1 MNGLEFNFP
10 IHQKFTVDEVITGKE
25 LCDMLQ
31 IDYDEIC
38 KKRQGDT
45 KDNFKYI
52 VEEMCKLVEIKNYV
66 NDKQRSIVC
75 KKDFYLDED

>member
-1 MNGLEFNFP
+1 
-10 IHQKFTVDEVITGKE
+10 
-25 LCDMLQ
+25 MLQ

>member
-1 MNGLEFNFP
+1 MNGLEF
-10 IHQKFTVDEVITGKE
+10 KFTVDEVITGKE